1 MDRED
6 RLTLV
11 KRALTLLV
19 EELRPTDSVAIVVYG
34 DDARAVLPP
43 TRGAEKNTILDAIY
57 VAAARGRRPTPRPV

>member
-34 DDARAVLPP
+34 SDARA
-43 TRGAEKNTILDAIY
+43 
-57 VAAARGRRPTPRPV
+57 AADPRR